1 MPLMK
6 TRVRYAPS
14 PTGLQHIGGIRTA
27 IFNYLFARATGGTF
41 ILRVEDT
48 DQARTTPEAMDDLF
62 ETLAWLGIEPDEGP
76 DKGGD
81 FGPYIQSQRQ
91 ELYKK
96 YAEQLVK
103 EDKAYRCYCS
113 SERLDQVRA
122 QQKASKSSIIG
133 YDGHCRDLTPEQE
146 AELAKS
152 NSNPVIRFKIDPR
165 GATTFHDELMGDIKR
180 KHKDI
185 SPDPVLM
192 KADGFPT
199 YHLANVIDDHLMGIT
214 HILRAQE
221 WIPSGPLHVLLYEAF
236 GWEPPKYC
244 HLPMVMGKDGQ
255 KLSKR
260 HGSTSVI
267 EFRKQGC
274 LPEALLNY
282 VSLVGWSYDGEREFF
297 TKAELEKLFSLEKI
311 NTSPGVFDYKK
322 LEWFNGQY
330 IRKLSPEKLA
340 AEITPYLQEAKI
352 IQNPPT
358 AAEQNMLT
366 KLIPLIHERLKYL
379 SDVVPMSRFL
389 FQEIE
394 TPSLEALTPKKGT
407 PEGVL
412 QALEV
417 AEELVPKVG
426 TISEDELNDLFRAKA
441 EELGL
446 KLGALMMPLRI
457 AISGSSVSPPL
468 FGSIELLGVDTALA
482 RIVAAKAIAAKWI
495 AEKGE

>member
-1 MPLMK
+1 MK

-14 PTGLQHIGGIRTA
+14 PTGLQHIGGVRTA
-27 IFNYLFARATGGTF
+27 IFNYLFARATGGSF

-48 DQARTTPEAMDDLF
+48 DQARTTPEAMNDLF
-62 ETLAWLGIEPDEGP
+62 ETLEWLGIEPDEGP
-76 DKGGD
+76 AKGGN
-81 FGPYIQSQRQ
+81 FGPYIQSERQ
-91 ELYKK
+91 ELYKQ
-96 YAEQLVK
+96 YAEQLVS
-103 EDKAYRCYCS
+103 EGKAYRCYCT
-113 SERLDQVRA
+113 SERLDQLREE
-122 QQKASKSSIIG
+122 QKAKKSSVIG
-133 YDGHCRDLTPEQE
+133 YDGHCRELTPEQE

-152 NSNPVIRFKIDPR
+152 NPNPVIRFKIDPR
-165 GATTFHDELMGDIKR
+165 GSTTFHDELMGDITR

-185 SPDPVLM
+185 SPDPVML

-199 YHLANVIDDHLMGIT
+199 YHLANVIDDHLMEIT

-221 WIPSGPLHVLLYEAF
+221 WIPSGPLHVLLYQAF

-282 VSLVGWSYDGEREFF
+282 VSLVGWSFDGEREFF
-297 TKAELEKLFSLEKI
+297 TKDELEKVFSLEKI

-330 IRKLSPEKLA
+330 IRKLSEEQLQH
-340 AEITPYLQEAKI
+340 ELLPYLQQAKVVAI
-352 IQNPPT
+352 PPT
-358 AAEQNMLT
+358 GDELAMVQKML
-366 KLIPLIHERLKYL
+366 PLVQERLKYL
-379 SDVVPMSRFL
+379 SDIAPMVRFL
-389 FQEIE
+389 FEDIE
-394 TPSLEALTPKKGT
+394 TPTLEALTPKKGT

-412 QALEV
+412 QALQV
-417 AEELVPKVG
+417 AEELVPQVG

-441 EELGL
+441 EELGM
-446 KLGALMMPLRI
+446 KLGSLMMPLRI
-457 AISGSSVSPPL
+457 ALSGSSVSPPL
-468 FGSIELLGVDTALA
+468 FGSIELLGVEKSLERVVKA
-482 RIVAAKAIAAKWI
+482 RAVA
-495 AEKGE
+495 EQGL